1 MIKILKGTKG
11 DHANQE
17 QRGFLMRW
25 VLMGI
30 GLLTA
35 AFVSAMG
42 VRGTISE
49 RRPLMLLPDMD
60 FQPRYGVQAPSPF
73 FPDGRAMR
81 TPPAGT
87 IPYAGGDYE
96 SDAGSP
102 RQNPDFLQ
110 ADTRYYLGK
119 EGNAWVTQ
127 FPVKVDLPLLRR
139 GQERYDIYCAICHG
153 ATGTGKGLMNEY
165 GLVGVASI
173 TDELHNLMPVGEF
186 FNVITNGK
194 GRMMP
199 LAPQI
204 KVPDRWAIVAYIRA
218 LARSQNASLGDVP
231 SAQRGEL
238 KP

>member
-1 MIKILKGTKG
+1 
-11 DHANQE
+11 
-17 QRGFLMRW
+17 MRW
-25 VLMGI
+25 VFLGI

-35 AFVSAMG
+35 AFVSVMG

-49 RRPLMLLPDMD
+49 RRPLMLIPDMD
-60 FQPRYGVQAPSPF
+60 FQPRYNAQAPSPF
-73 FPDGRAMR
+73 FRDGRAMR

-87 IPYAGGDYE
+87 ISFGGGDYE

-110 ADTRYYLGK
+110 ADSRYYRGK
-119 EGNAWVTQ
+119 QGETLVTQ
-127 FPVKVDLPLLRR
+127 IPVKVDLALLRR

-153 ATGTGKGLMNEY
+153 ATGTGKGLMTEY

-173 TDELHNLMPVGEF
+173 TDELHGLMPVGDF

-194 GRMMP
+194 GRMMS

-204 KVPDRWAIVAYIRA
+204 KVSDRWAIVAYIRA
-218 LARSQNASLGDVP
+218 LMRSQHAALDDVP
-231 SAQRGEL
+231 PALRGEL

>member
-1 MIKILKGTKG
+1 
-11 DHANQE
+11 
-17 QRGFLMRW
+17 MRW
-25 VLMGI
+25 VFLGI

-35 AFVSAMG
+35 AFTSVMG

-49 RRPLMLLPDMD
+49 RRPLMLIPDMD
-60 FQPRYGVQAPSPF
+60 FQPRYNAQAPSPF
-73 FPDGRAMR
+73 FQDGRAMR
-81 TPPAGT
+81 MPPVGT
-87 IPYAGGDYE
+87 VSFGGSDYE

-110 ADTRYYLGK
+110 ADSRYYRGK
-119 EGNAWVTQ
+119 QVEAWVTQ
-127 FPVKVDLPLLRR
+127 IPVKVDLALLRR

-153 ATGTGKGLMNEY
+153 ATGSGKGLLTEY

-173 TDELHNLMPVGEF
+173 SDELHSLMPVGDF

-204 KVPDRWAIVAYIRA
+204 KVPDRWAIVAYLRV
-218 LARSQNASLGDVP
+218 LMRSQNAGLNDVP
-231 SAQRGEL
+231 PALRGDL